1 MAFPV
6 ISQRGGQTGRGVNTL
21 DCSSESDTMAAAQPT
36 YGPRYWD
43 KCAWDRPT
51 GWEEDSPIKKSQM
64 TGAEQDAWY
73 EAWSDRLR
81 EWW

>member
-1 MAFPV
+1 
-6 ISQRGGQTGRGVNTL
+6 
-21 DCSSESDTMAAAQPT
+21 MAAAQPT